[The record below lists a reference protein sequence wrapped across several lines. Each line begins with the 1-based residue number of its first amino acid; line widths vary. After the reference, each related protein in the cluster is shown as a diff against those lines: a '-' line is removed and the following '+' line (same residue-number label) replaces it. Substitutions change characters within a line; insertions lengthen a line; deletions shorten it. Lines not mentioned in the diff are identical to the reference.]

1 MRIVSP
7 YQPFPVARH
16 SQEGF
21 DWIAALQML
30 RASAAHAG
38 GWDVVALTEHGTPLP
53 GPVFAYATGEARLM
67 LWILGVSLA
76 YLSSPQFDQDTVLL
90 SPDTLVV
97 GDLQP
102 GFAADL
108 TVLVRPLP
116 RYALRPVLNVAQWW
130 PVAAKAQLIAFYQ
143 QTLAVARTLPPNIIE
158 WGADCEALRLVLAP
172 IRPGVHRRMGLTVS
186 LQPAARWLR
195 GVNPAIVAAFE
206 RVPSSWGPTPIV
218 DFKYHG
224 KPLMPRFFAA
234 LDQSWRRDGREARSA

>member
-21 DWIAALQML
+21 DWIRALQML
-30 RASAAHAG
+30 RASARQAG
-38 GWDVVALTEHGTPLP
+38 GWDVVALTEQGTRLP
-53 GPVFAYATGEARLM
+53 GPVHAYATGETRLM

-76 YLSSPQFDQDTVLL
+76 YLRSAEFDQDTVLL

-102 GFAADL
+102 GFEGDL

-116 RYALRPVLNVAQWW
+116 RYADRPVLNAAQWW
-130 PVAAKAQLIAFYQ
+130 PVHAKSPLIAFYEQ
-143 QTLAVARTLPPNIIE
+143 ALAIARTLPRNLIE
-158 WGADCEALRLVLAP
+158 WGADCEALRQLLTP
-172 IRPGVHRRMGLTVS
+172 ITLGLQLRAGLTVS
-186 LQPAARWLR
+186 LQPATAWLR
-195 GVNPAIVAAFE
+195 CVNPVTLRAFE
-206 RVPSSWGPTPIV
+206 QKPGPWPTPIV

-224 KPLMPRFFAA
+224 KALMPRVFAA
-234 LDQSWRRDGREARSA
+234 LERSWRRKARSA